1 MQKTALKN
9 NELSKNEAILK
20 IHKNGQYAK
29 AIAFAKSLSLGQK
42 LKLQKKCQKRLLNP
56 ITGVLCKKRL

>member
-1 MQKTALKN
+1 MQKTALKS

-29 AIAFAKSLSLGQK
+29 AIAFAKSSLWVE
-42 LKLQKKCQKRLLNP
+42 N
-56 ITGVLCKKRL
+56 